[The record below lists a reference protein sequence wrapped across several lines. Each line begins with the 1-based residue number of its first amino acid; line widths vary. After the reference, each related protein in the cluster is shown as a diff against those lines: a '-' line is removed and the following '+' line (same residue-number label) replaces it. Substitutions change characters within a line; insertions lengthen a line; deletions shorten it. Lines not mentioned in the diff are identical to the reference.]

1 MRSLLDINMLL
12 ALSDVK
18 HLHHGKARTWR
29 ATEAAA
35 GRADWATCPLTQN
48 GFLRISAQPRY
59 ANPIPLPDA
68 IVLLTRLTARPDHVF
83 WPDDM
88 SLLDQSC
95 VDHTRV
101 LNHRQLTDVYLLALA
116 VKHGGRLV
124 TLDTGISVTAVRGA
138 EKSQLVMV

>member
-1 MRSLLDINMLL
+1 MRALLDINMLL
-12 ALSDVK
+12 ALSDAK
-18 HLHHGKARTWR
+18 HVHHVKARTWR

-35 GRADWATCPLTQN
+35 GRGDWATCPLTQN
-48 GFLRISAQPRY
+48 GFLRISAQARY

-68 IVLLTRLTARPDHVF
+68 LALLTRLTARPDHAF
-83 WPDDM
+83 WPDDV
-88 SLLDQSC
+88 SVLDASV

-124 TLDTGISVTAVRGA
+124 TLDSGIALTAVRGA
-138 EKSQLVMV
+138 KPGQLVVV